1 MLEQIGLNEVA
12 PGIDRGEFLTADI
25 LKAME
30 AGLMTGMQYAN
41 TLNNGGG
48 LKVESLDGVI
58 KVLEYTEKQ
67 LVFWK
72 NIGKKKIYNTV
83 HQYNQ
88 LVKYGNNVGI
98 ANLEGETPQFTDS
111 QYRRKPIITKFLG
124 VSGQVTHP
132 ATLVRIAAEGDS
144 MFELEVRN
152 KTLLLLQSL
161 DVALTNFDSSCIEEE
176 FSGIWQQHVEGILDV
191 YGGMAGKTSEDILDT
206 YYADPAVVNADG
218 SILTDFLMQEAT
230 NTIVNLRY
238 GFADKIIANPIVF
251 TDYVNDHTA
260 NKVLNVNG
268 VSGSMMNARAGLQV
282 TSVAT
287 QFGDIDFMA
296 DPFFDSK
303 PARLFNSPATNDK
316 APAAPVKGAAAAVS
330 IVTADSKTKFTNHAG
345 TYLYAVAA
353 KNRYGESALT
363 KLNNEAQAVTAAN
376 SVDLKFTAAINST
389 YPTQAFV
396 IYRTEANPA
405 NPNTANYYP
414 IFQIPA
420 AALASGYDGAAA
432 GAVRDRNRS
441 IAGTHS
447 ALVFKMDDS
456 LIQYLQLADTMKME
470 YAITSPS
477 RRFSIL
483 NYGTPVLYAPG
494 KFVRICNIGRPKA

>member
-1 MLEQIGLNEVA
+1 MLDNLQQFSGPTAGV
-12 PGIDRGEFLTADI
+12 DRNEFLTADL

-30 AGLMTGMQYAN
+30 AGLMTGMQYAD

-58 KVLEYTEKQ
+58 KVLEYTEKH

-72 NIGKKKIYNTV
+72 NINKKKIYNTV

-132 ATLVRIAAEGDS
+132 ASLVRIAAGGDS
-144 MFELEVRN
+144 MYELEVRN
-152 KTLLLLQSL
+152 KTLLLLQAIDRGLMTFNS
-161 DVALTNFDSSCIEEE
+161 DCIEEQ
-176 FSGIWQQHVEGILDV
+176 FSGIWQQHIEGILDI
-191 YGGMAGKTSEDILDT
+191 YGGIAGKTSEQVLDQ
-206 YYADPAVVNADG
+206 YFADPAVVNADG
-218 SILTDFLMQEAT
+218 GILSDMLIQEAT

-251 TDYVNDHTA
+251 TDYVNEHTA
-260 NKVLNVNG
+260 NKVLNLGNLVKNMQG
-268 VSGSMMNARAGLQV
+268 VQGGLNMS
-282 TSVAT
+282 SVAT

-296 DPFFDSK
+296 DPFFD
-303 PARLFNSPATNDK
+303 ARPVRRADGTATDPK
-316 APAAPVKGAAAAVS
+316 APAVPVKDGAAAVAVVS
-330 IVTADSKTKFTNHAG
+330 SDTKTQFTNHAG
-345 TYLYAVAA
+345 NYLYAVAA
-353 KNRYGESALT
+353 KNRYGESALV
-363 KLNNEAQAVTAAN
+363 KLNDTAQAVAATE
-376 SVDLKFTAAINST
+376 SVDLKFTAPT
-389 YPTQAFV
+389 TTVYPVQSYV
-396 IYRTEANPA
+396 IYRTKADES
-405 NPNTANYYP
+405 TDYYP
-414 IFQIPA
+414 IFEVPA
-420 AALASGYDGAAA
+420 TALATGYDGASA
-432 GAVRDRNRS
+432 GAIRDRNRF
-441 IAGTHS
+441 IAGTNS
-447 ALVFKMDDS
+447 ALVFKLDAS
-456 LIQYLQLADTMKME
+456 LIEYLQLADTMKME

-494 KFVRICNIGRPKA
+494 KFVRIVNIGRP